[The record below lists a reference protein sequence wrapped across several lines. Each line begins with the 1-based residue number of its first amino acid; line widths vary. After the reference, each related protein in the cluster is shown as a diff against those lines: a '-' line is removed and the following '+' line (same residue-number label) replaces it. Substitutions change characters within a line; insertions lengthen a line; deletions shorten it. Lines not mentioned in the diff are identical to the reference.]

1 MGDVRTRRDLLKI
14 LNSQQS
20 GWAQGASAGTMAT
33 VSRVQV
39 EELKKYVQPKSRELL
54 YLVGIFRTLSLRD
67 SIPVA
72 LRKLFQ
78 GGRGEKSGY
87 IRLQE
92 REQAV

>member
-1 MGDVRTRRDLLKI
+1 
-14 LNSQQS
+14 
-20 GWAQGASAGTMAT
+20 MAT

-78 GGRGEKSGY
+78 GGRGESQVIYVCKKES
-87 IRLQE
+87 RQS
-92 REQAV
+92 

>member
-1 MGDVRTRRDLLKI
+1 
-14 LNSQQS
+14 
-20 GWAQGASAGTMAT
+20 MAT

-78 GGRGEKSGY
+78 GGRKGS
-87 IRLQE
+87 
-92 REQAV
+92 QAIYMFAAKWAGSLNSKDQVSS

>member
-1 MGDVRTRRDLLKI
+1 
-14 LNSQQS
+14 
-20 GWAQGASAGTMAT
+20 MAT

-72 LRKLFQ
+72 PRKLFQ

-87 IRLQE
+87 IHLQE